1 MRVSSNRRSARLPA
15 LLAIASAA
23 LIAGP
28 WGSPAAE
35 AANFDLGTINGPIAR
50 HVGNTGLLGP
60 FEDSF
65 TFTIGAGHSLSWSAF
80 VSTGFNRRNQI
91 LDMDGELL
99 SSGGA
104 VLEPGDATTVFAP
117 EGWPSR
123 DVSFGSIVL
132 GPGDYV
138 LKMTGTAKSVF
149 DDVPIW
155 GLYDGTVTF
164 AAVAV
169 PEPQTWALMLAGLAA
184 MCLSRRG
191 TSGRQARQRLIPAG
205 R

>member
-1 MRVSSNRRSARLPA
+1 MNRRHARLPV

-28 WGSPAAE
+28 WASPAAQ
-35 AANFDLGTINGPIAR
+35 AATFDLGTINAPIAR

-60 FEDSF
+60 FDDSF

-80 VSTGFNRRNQI
+80 VTTGFNRRNQI
-91 LDMDGELL
+91 LDMDGELWG
-99 SSGGA
+99 SG
-104 VLEPGDATTVFAP
+104 VLLEGGDATTVYAP

-149 DDVPIW
+149 PDVPIS

-164 AAVAV
+164 AAAAV
-169 PEPQTWALMLAGLAA
+169 PEGSVGMLMLAGLGA
-184 MCLSRRG
+184 MWLWRRG
-191 TSGRQARQRLIPAG
+191 TSQSAQRGTPHRSG
-205 R
+205 

>member
-15 LLAIASAA
+15 LLSIASAA

-28 WGSPAAE
+28 WASPAAE
-35 AANFDLGTINGPIAR
+35 AATFDLGTINTPIAR

-80 VSTGFNRRNQI
+80 VSTGFNRRSQI

-99 SSGGA
+99 GSGGA
-104 VLEPGDATTVFAP
+104 VLELGDATTVYAP

-123 DVSFGSIVL
+123 DASFGSIVL

-149 DDVPIW
+149 PDVPIW

-164 AAVAV
+164 AAAAV
-169 PEPQTWALMLAGLAA
+169 PEPGEWALMGVGLAVLWGA
-184 MCLSRRG
+184 RRG
-191 TSGRQARQRLIPAG
+191 VRRRLG
-205 R
+205 